1 MTMGEKILLKIKQVF
16 AKFWPV
22 TINRYNREVLKQNR
36 QIEALK
42 KEIQDLKKQQ
52 ANPLFSI
59 EGAMKQQT
67 EVLIKAMQDLEKQ
80 QRNQTEKLQE
90 GIQNAQ
96 TQMMQ
101 QQKGDKQGIEESLQ
115 KILLRIE
122 GNASEIGKVK
132 SGLNDNSGYCKE
144 ILWAEIF
151 ESATKNS
158 LWLSDKTF
166 SPGRWAV
173 GYQFLYVMYRVLNEA
188 GPQKILEL
196 GLGQSTRM
204 IAQYAME
211 HEGVEHIVVE
221 DSQDWVSFFTNN
233 FSMPPCS
240 KIEMCETDMV
250 PFQNAE
256 QVRVYKG
263 LKEKLEGKRFDF
275 IAIDA
280 PWGGDMKQYARIDI
294 LQMLPEC
301 LSENFVILFDD
312 CQRIGEQH
320 TVIEIEEYLKRCGI
334 SYKKGK
340 YTGKKECII
349 FCAEQLGFLTTM

>member
-1 MTMGEKILLKIKQVF
+1 MMSESCVKWERMAMGEKILLKIKQVF

-22 TINRYNREVLKQNR
+22 TINRYNREVLKQSR
-36 QIEALK
+36 QIEALR
-42 KEIQDLKKQQ
+42 KEIQALR
-52 ANPLFSI
+52 
-59 EGAMKQQT
+59 KQQT
-67 EVLIKAMQDLEKQ
+67 EMLIKVMQDLGKQ
-80 QRNQTEKLQE
+80 QYEQTEKLQK

-96 TQMMQ
+96 AQIRQ
-101 QQKGDKQGIEESLQ
+101 QQKGDMQGIEESLQ
-115 KILLRIE
+115 RILLKIE
-122 GNASEIGKVK
+122 GNASEIVKLK

-151 ESATKNS
+151 ESAAKNS

-188 GPQKILEL
+188 SPQNILEL

-221 DSQDWVSFFTNN
+221 DNQDWVSFFTGS
-233 FSMPPCS
+233 FTMPSCS
-240 KIEMCETDMV
+240 KIEMCETEMV

-263 LKEKLEGKRFDF
+263 LKEKLKGRRFDF

-280 PWGGDMKQYARIDI
+280 PWGGDMKEYARIDV
-294 LQMLPEC
+294 LQMLPDC

-312 CQRIGEQH
+312 CQRLGEQH
-320 TVIEIEEYLKRCGI
+320 TAMEIEECLKHWGI
-334 SYKKGK
+334 AYKKGK

-349 FCAEQLGFLTTM
+349 FCAEHLGFLTTL